1 MTTIDDPE
9 DDDQPPERIINEVA
23 AKIAQDAWP
32 TRLLERLEKQGISTS
47 GVAMSWRDDG
57 WFNFYWVARVIEERE
72 RVSKGV
78 AERTLRELCATGD
91 VRSIRYH
98 AITGEER
105 EPEIIRPS
113 EWVKDQVDLTSDVW
127 IWIFVSASDVQY
139 WLDNQAVTEGQPLK
153 KLGLAEWFKWRDWYV
168 DGPVYKEAAEP
179 APEKIRAGRKLG
191 LAHTAISQLW
201 PEGLPEAV
209 ANPQIEKQV
218 GEWVAAYCKKINI
231 PKPDIG
237 RDTILRAAGR
247 RQ

>member
-9 DDDQPPERIINEVA
+9 DERIINEVA
-23 AKIAQDAWP
+23 AEIARDAFP
-32 TRLLERLEKQGISTS
+32 TRLLERLEEQGCNTS
-47 GVAMSWRDDG
+47 HVAMSWRDDG

-98 AITGEER
+98 ATTDEER

-113 EWVKDQVDLTSDVW
+113 EWVEDQVDLATEVW
-127 IWIFVSASDVQY
+127 IWIFVSASDLQY

-153 KLGLAEWFKWRDWYV
+153 KLGLAEWFKERDWFV
-168 DGPVYKEAAEP
+168 DGPEYKEAAKP
-179 APEKIRAGRKLG
+179 ASEKIRAGRKLG
-191 LAHTAISQLW
+191 LARTAISQLW
-201 PEGLPEAV
+201 PEGPPEALT
-209 ANPQIEKQV
+209 NPQLEERV
-218 GEWVAAYCKKINI
+218 DEWITAYCKKNNI
-231 PKPDIG
+231 PKHDIG